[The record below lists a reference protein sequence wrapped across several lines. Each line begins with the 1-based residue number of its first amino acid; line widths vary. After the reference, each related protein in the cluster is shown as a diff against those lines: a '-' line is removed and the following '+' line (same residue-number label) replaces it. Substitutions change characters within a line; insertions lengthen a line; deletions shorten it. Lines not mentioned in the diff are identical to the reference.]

1 MANTVDFNNPD
12 ELEKELAAANEAAET
27 EADASAKTRKPKG
40 PKVIKVTFTADHDI
54 KAGETITFDYEVPVS
69 ARRVGVNTGIAIEDM
84 NEAQL
89 KIEYRNANSV
99 LYKTKKAGRDATKA
113 QERVDAVL
121 AAMEAKG
128 IKPGTRVATAT
139 QPLDAAGI
147 ANLIKSGKVS
157 VEDIQK
163 LLDSEG

>member
-27 EADASAKTRKPKG
+27 EADASTTTRKPKG

-128 IKPGTRVATAT
+128 IKPGTRVATAA

>member
-12 ELEKELAAANEAAET
+12 ELEKELAAANDVVET
-27 EADASAKTRKPKG
+27 EAAASTTTRKPKG
-40 PKVIKVTFTADHDI
+40 PKVIKVTFVADHDI
-54 KAGETITFDYEVPVS
+54 KAGETITFDYEVPAS

>member
-54 KAGETITFDYEVPVS
+54 KAGETITFDYEVPAS

-99 LYKTKKAGRDATKA
+99 LYKAKKAGRDATKA

>member
-27 EADASAKTRKPKG
+27 EADASAKTRKPK
-40 PKVIKVTFTADHDI
+40 VIKVTFTADHDI
-54 KAGETITFDYEVPVS
+54 KAGETITFDYEVPAS

>member
-27 EADASAKTRKPKG
+27 EADASTKTRKPKG

-54 KAGETITFDYEVPVS
+54 KAGETITFDYEVPAS
-69 ARRVGVNTGIAIEDM
+69 ARRVGVNNGIALEDM

-128 IKPGTRVATAT
+128 IKPGTRVAVAA

>member
-27 EADASAKTRKPKG
+27 EATASTKTRKPKG
-40 PKVIKVTFTADHDI
+40 PKVIKVTFTADHDV
-54 KAGETITFDYEVPVS
+54 KAGETITFDYEVPAS

-113 QERVDAVL
+113 QERVDAVI

>member
-12 ELEKELAAANEAAET
+12 ELEKELAAANEAVET

-128 IKPGTRVATAT
+128 IKPGTRVATAA